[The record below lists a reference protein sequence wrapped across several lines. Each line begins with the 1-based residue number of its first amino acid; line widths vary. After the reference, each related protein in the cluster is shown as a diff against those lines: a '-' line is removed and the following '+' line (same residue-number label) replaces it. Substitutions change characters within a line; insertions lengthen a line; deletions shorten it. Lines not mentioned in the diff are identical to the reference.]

1 MPKAMITTI
10 AAVALGSVLWLVM
23 VQATA
28 AHHILGRPAYSLN
41 EDSNTPSSIQGEA
54 LVDDYI
60 ITFMVFPA
68 FPKPGEPG
76 RIHLYVK
83 PVGGGTPFQ
92 GKVAFEVQRDSPIPW
107 LTGGNPVRLGVQP
120 VDDNV
125 FRQSFKFPDAGD
137 YLVTARFEAGGKPY
151 HIDFSLRVGAPPAFG
166 VSEILWGVLFAAIV
180 VISLVQ
186 RRRAMTGKIR
196 SARDDGVK
204 KRA

>member
-28 AHHILGRPAYSLN
+28 AHHILGRPAYGLN

-83 PVGGGTPFQ
+83 PVDGGTPFQ
-92 GKVAFEVQRDSPIPW
+92 GKVAFTLQKDSPIPW
-107 LTGGNPVRLGVQP
+107 LTGGDPVRLGVQP

-125 FRQSFKFPDAGD
+125 FRQGFKAHEAGD
-137 YLVTARFEAGGKPY
+137 YLVNARFEANGKPY
-151 HIDFSLRVGAPPAFG
+151 HIDFPLRIGAPPLAF
-166 VSEILWGVLFAAIV
+166 SCC
-180 VISLVQ
+180 
-186 RRRAMTGKIR
+186 
-196 SARDDGVK
+196 
-204 KRA
+204 